1 MTFKIQIELWVGLCI
16 NFISELVIQ
25 ALTQNPK
32 SKIRFW
38 ILFFRNP
45 KSDFGFQGDHAFQ
58 KVLLH
63 CNTPGEAVE
72 AAQRPKNEVCQ
83 ILLKIVLNERYIILL
98 HVTMIFFINFMIIR
112 CLFITF
118 PKSSKFCFL

>member
-16 NFISELVIQ
+16 NFTSELVIQ

-45 KSDFGFQGDHAFQ
+45 KSNFGFQGDHAF
-58 KVLLH
+58 KKCCCILILDLSGL
-63 CNTPGEAVE
+63 PEANKKDPTRIGV
-72 AAQRPKNEVCQ
+72 AGNHYQGCS
-83 ILLKIVLNERYIILL
+83 
-98 HVTMIFFINFMIIR
+98 T
-112 CLFITF
+112 
-118 PKSSKFCFL
+118 

>member
-16 NFISELVIQ
+16 NFTSELVIQ

-38 ILFFRNP
+38 ILFFQNP

-63 CNTPGEAVE
+63 PNTRFV
-72 AAQRPKNEVCQ
+72 RSV
-83 ILLKIVLNERYIILL
+83 LVLKV
-98 HVTMIFFINFMIIR
+98 
-112 CLFITF
+112 F
-118 PKSSKFCFL
+118 PQMSQLKS

>member
-16 NFISELVIQ
+16 NFTSELVIQ

-63 CNTPGEAVE
+63 SNTRIKIIPQQGTVKLRRNSLVKSQWEE
-72 AAQRPKNEVCQ
+72 QKN
-83 ILLKIVLNERYIILL
+83 
-98 HVTMIFFINFMIIR
+98 INTWDM
-112 CLFITF
+112 
-118 PKSSKFCFL
+118 

>member
-16 NFISELVIQ
+16 NFTSELVIQ

-63 CNTPGEAVE
+63 SNTPHLLMVFYAT
-72 AAQRPKNEVCQ
+72 RPVW
-83 ILLKIVLNERYIILL
+83 
-98 HVTMIFFINFMIIR
+98 
-112 CLFITF
+112 LFQQH
-118 PKSSKFCFL
+118 

>member
-16 NFISELVIQ
+16 NFTSELVIQ

-63 CNTPGEAVE
+63 PNTHGE
-72 AAQRPKNEVCQ
+72 
-83 ILLKIVLNERYIILL
+83 
-98 HVTMIFFINFMIIR
+98 TFFI
-112 CLFITF
+112 LA
-118 PKSSKFCFL
+118 KSLSRGWQNPYLVM

>member
-16 NFISELVIQ
+16 NFTSELVIQ

-63 CNTPGEAVE
+63 SNTPYSCCVFH
-72 AAQRPKNEVCQ
+72 RKWLCRC
-83 ILLKIVLNERYIILL
+83 ER
-98 HVTMIFFINFMIIR
+98 MG
-112 CLFITF
+112 
-118 PKSSKFCFL
+118 